1 MNKIVRNVVFGIGV
15 TLILVFGYV
24 AIYAFFCGIAD
35 EDPEIWLIF
44 FVSAIVYFGV
54 GCFYFSI
61 CFPPRIATVL
71 RNSVSYIRESLHL
84 GGKQM
89 LCDIIK
95 WTIIIIIAAIVFA
108 VAYKIAVSSG
118 KSTKYSGGYIL

>member
-15 TLILVFGYV
+15 ALALVCGFF
-24 AIYAFFCGIAD
+24 AIVCFVCGILDGDEGAWPIFLLFSLGCIIGVFMMRPFRFANALCKSKCYIAD
-35 EDPEIWLIF
+35 
-44 FVSAIVYFGV
+44 A
-54 GCFYFSI
+54 
-61 CFPPRIATVL
+61 L
-71 RNSVSYIRESLHL
+71 RL